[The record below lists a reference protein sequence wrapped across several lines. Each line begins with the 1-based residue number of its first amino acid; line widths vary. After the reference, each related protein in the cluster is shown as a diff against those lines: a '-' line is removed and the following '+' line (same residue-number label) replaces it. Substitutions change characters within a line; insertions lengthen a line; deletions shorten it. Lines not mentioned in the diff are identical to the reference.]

1 MVEAIKAARKLKAR
15 RYRNRRLGDF
25 LKELGLTEG
34 RATGI
39 PTIQKALKD
48 NGSAAAVIETDDD
61 RTYFLMTIPC
71 RDGFE
76 GVDYAINEAIN
87 EKNEAINETLN
98 ETLNEKELSIFVLI
112 AQSPNIKQKDLLTVS
127 SLSRTTA
134 WRILNALYSAPLN
147 LIAYQGSKKTGG
159 YVLTER
165 GKAYYHSLKRS

>member
-48 NGSAAAVIETDDD
+48 NGSAAAVIDTDDD

-76 GVDYAINEAIN
+76 GVDYAINENIN
-87 EKNEAINETLN
+87 EKNEAINE
-98 ETLNEKELSIFVLI
+98 
-112 AQSPNIKQKDLLTVS
+112 AIKDRKSV
-127 SLSRTTA
+127 
-134 WRILNALYSAPLN
+134 
-147 LIAYQGSKKTGG
+147 
-159 YVLTER
+159 V
-165 GKAYYHSLKRS
+165 